1 MAIRIDDR
9 FACSRKR
16 RILACCAMLVLMCP
30 AMAHANEYPTRT
42 VTIIVAFPPGGAADQ
57 QARLIAHGL
66 TERLGKPVIV
76 ENHAGA
82 SGEIGA
88 NIAARS
94 AADGHTLLLGTSTM
108 LIDQIL
114 LPHQRFDVVR
124 DFAPVALI
132 AEGPLVLVASPSLG
146 IKTVSELLTLA
157 RQHPGQLAYASF
169 GAGTHGHLA
178 GEMLKAATHVDL
190 LHVPYKGGAPALAA
204 VLGGHVAVA
213 FVTAL
218 TAGENIRA
226 GKLAGLAVT
235 GSRRLPSLPD
245 VPTMAEAGVPG
256 YELELW
262 SAILAPANT
271 PPELIARLNT
281 EIVAVIRSA
290 DFTRFMAE
298 QGGFIV
304 TSRPE
309 EVSRR
314 IQADLAKLSRQ
325 VKAVDLKLDE

>member
-1 MAIRIDDR
+1 MPDRNDDR
-9 FACSRKR
+9 FARCDKR
-16 RILACCAMLVLMCP
+16 RVFICCAMLALLCP
-30 AMAHANEYPTRT
+30 AMAHADEYPTRT
-42 VTIIVAFPPGGAADQ
+42 ITIIVPFPPAGAADQ
-57 QARLIAHGL
+57 QARLIASGL
-66 TERLGKPVIV
+66 SERLRKAVIV
-76 ENHAGA
+76 ENHSGAGGELGA
-82 SGEIGA
+82 S
-88 NIAARS
+88 IAARS
-94 AADGHTLLLGTSTM
+94 AADGYTLLLGAST
-108 LIDQIL
+108 L
-114 LPHQRFDVVR
+114 LLEQVLRPNQQFDAMR
-124 DFAPVALI
+124 DLAPVALI

-190 LHVPYKGGAPALAA
+190 LHVPYKGGAPALSA

-213 FVTAL
+213 FVTVL

-226 GKLAGLAVT
+226 GKVVALAVT

-245 VPTMAEAGVPG
+245 VPTMAESGVPG

-262 SAILAPANT
+262 SGILVPAKT
-271 PPELIARLNT
+271 PPEVIARLNT

-290 DFTRFMAE
+290 DFTRFMAA

-304 TSRPE
+304 TGGPN

-314 IQADLAKLSRQ
+314 MQSDFASLSRL
-325 VKAVDLKLDE
+325 VKDVHLCVDD

>member
-1 MAIRIDDR
+1 MAIRNANR
-9 FACSRKR
+9 FAGSDKR
-16 RILACCAMLVLMCP
+16 GLLLSCAMLVLLCP
-30 AMAHANEYPTRT
+30 GIAQSDEYPTRT
-42 VTIIVAFPPGGAADQ
+42 IAIIVPFPPGGAADQ
-57 QARLIAHGL
+57 QARLIASGL
-66 TERLGKPVIV
+66 SDRLGKAVIV

-88 NIAARS
+88 SIAARS
-94 AADGHTLLLGTSTM
+94 AADGYTLLLGASTM

-146 IKTVSELLTLA
+146 IKTVSQLLTLA

-204 VLGGHVAVA
+204 VLGGHVAVG

-218 TAGENIRA
+218 TAGGNIRA
-226 GKLAGLAVT
+226 GKLTALAVT
-235 GSRRLPSLPD
+235 GARRLPSLPD

-309 EVSRR
+309 DVSRR

-325 VKAVDLKLDE
+325 VKAVDLKVDE

>member
-1 MAIRIDDR
+1 MAKRNDDR
-9 FACSRKR
+9 FACRDER
-16 RILACCAMLVLMCP
+16 RVLVCCAMLVLLCP
-30 AMAHANEYPTRT
+30 AMAHADEYPTRT
-42 VTIIVAFPPGGAADQ
+42 IAIIVPFPPGGAADQ
-57 QARLIAHGL
+57 QARLIASGL
-66 TERLGKPVIV
+66 SERLGKAVIV
-76 ENHAGA
+76 DNRAGA

-88 NIAARS
+88 SIAARS
-94 AADGHTLLLGTSTM
+94 AADGYTLLLGTSTM
-108 LIDQIL
+108 LIDQVL
-114 LPHQRFDVVR
+114 RPTQRIDAVR
-124 DFAPVALI
+124 DLAPVALI

-146 IKTVSELLTLA
+146 IKTVSDLLTLA
-157 RQHPGQLAYASF
+157 RQHPGQLTYASF

-178 GEMLKAATHVDL
+178 GEMLKAAAHVDL

-204 VLGGHVAVA
+204 VLGGHIAVA

-226 GKLAGLAVT
+226 GKLTALAVT

-262 SAILAPANT
+262 SAILAPAKT
-271 PPELIARLNT
+271 PPEIIARLNA
-281 EIVAVIRSA
+281 EIVAVIQSV

-304 TSRPE
+304 TGRPD

-314 IQADLAKLSRQ
+314 IQSDLAKLSRQ
-325 VKAVDLKLDE
+325 VKAVNLKLDE

>member
-1 MAIRIDDR
+1 MTIRNAHR
-9 FACSRKR
+9 FADGAM
-16 RILACCAMLVLMCP
+16 RIVLICCALLVLLFP
-30 AMAHANEYPTRT
+30 PMAHADGYPTRT
-42 VTIIVAFPPGGAADQ
+42 VTIIVPFPPGGAADQ
-57 QARLIAHGL
+57 QSRLIAHGL

-82 SGEIGA
+82 SGGIGTS
-88 NIAARS
+88 IAARS
-94 AADGHTLLLGTSTM
+94 AADGYTLLLGTSTM

-114 LPHQRFDVVR
+114 RPTQRIDAVR
-124 DFAPVALI
+124 DLAAVALI

-146 IKTVSELLTLA
+146 IRTVSELLTRA
-157 RQHPGQLAYASF
+157 RQQPGQLAYASF

-204 VLGGHVAVA
+204 VLGGHVAVG

-226 GKLAGLAVT
+226 GKLTALAVT

-262 SAILAPANT
+262 SAIFAPAKT
-271 PPELIARLNT
+271 PPEIIARLNT
-281 EIVAVIRSA
+281 EIVAVIWSA
-290 DFTRFMAE
+290 DFKRYMAE

-304 TSRPE
+304 TGRPD
-309 EVSRR
+309 EVSQR
-314 IQADLAKLSRQ
+314 IQSDLTTLSRQ
-325 VKAVDLKLDE
+325 VKAVNLKADE

>member
-1 MAIRIDDR
+1 
-9 FACSRKR
+9 
-16 RILACCAMLVLMCP
+16 
-30 AMAHANEYPTRT
+30 
-42 VTIIVAFPPGGAADQ
+42 
-57 QARLIAHGL
+57 
-66 TERLGKPVIV
+66 
-76 ENHAGA
+76 
-82 SGEIGA
+82 
-88 NIAARS
+88 
-94 AADGHTLLLGTSTM
+94 
-108 LIDQIL
+108 
-114 LPHQRFDVVR
+114 VR

-146 IKTVSELLTLA
+146 INTVSELLTLA

-204 VLGGHVAVA
+204 VLGGHVALG

-226 GKLAGLAVT
+226 GKLIGLAVT
-235 GSRRLPSLPD
+235 GARRLPSLPD
-245 VPTMAEAGVPG
+245 VPTMAEAGVPD
-256 YELELW
+256 YELEMW
-262 SAILAPANT
+262 SAILAPAKT

-298 QGGFIV
+298 QGQR
-304 TSRPE
+304 T
-309 EVSRR
+309 
-314 IQADLAKLSRQ
+314 
-325 VKAVDLKLDE
+325 